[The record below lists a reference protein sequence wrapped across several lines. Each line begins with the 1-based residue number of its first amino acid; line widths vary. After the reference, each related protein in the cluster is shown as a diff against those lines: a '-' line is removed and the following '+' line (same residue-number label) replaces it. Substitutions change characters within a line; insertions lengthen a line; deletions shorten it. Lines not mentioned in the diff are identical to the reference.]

1 MRASTARSHFPRRL
15 AALAAAALA
24 ALALLFA
31 AASPSVAGAGQKA
44 SAGAKSL
51 AQRRAGHRHIG
62 RARRRRLR
70 RQARRRHRLRARAAR
85 RARVRRARVRA
96 GRAGGGP
103 AVASNA
109 PVSIPKGKAP
119 VVAGAGSAEPE
130 VLEAGFEEGLFN
142 WNTAGV
148 GEALPSVVDD
158 TARSGLHSGRFVLS
172 GDQDRSELIL
182 GGNGGGSTDGMIEFG
197 EGAEYWYGFSFE
209 IDQMVYGHP
218 GAHNLIM
225 QFKGND
231 DGSPG
236 FGLQLWDYEGDHGE
250 YADEPKGLWS
260 HGSAMDGDRF
270 LAPVAEHEWH
280 DIEIHFKASAV
291 GAGFYEVFLDGNLI
305 DSRSGVS
312 MLIDGAG
319 FGYIKD
325 GIYRNGGQIPG
336 TSEIHLDAA
345 RLGHSLAEV
354 LPG

>member
-1 MRASTARSHFPRRL
+1 MTH
-15 AALAAAALA
+15 
-24 ALALLFA
+24 
-31 AASPSVAGAGQKA
+31 
-44 SAGAKSL
+44 
-51 AQRRAGHRHIG
+51 RRAGHRHISK
-62 RARRRRLR
+62 ARRRQLH
-70 RQARRRHRLRARAAR
+70 RQSRRRHRLQVHARRAHAR
-85 RARVRRARVRA
+85 RARRA
-96 GRAGGGP
+96 GRRL

-109 PVSIPKGKAP
+109 AVNRQKQKAKAP
-119 VVAGAGSAEPE
+119 AAPSSAETG
-130 VLEAGFEEGLFN
+130 VLDAGFEEGLVN

-148 GEALPSVVDD
+148 GETLPTVVDD
-158 TARSGLHSGRFVLS
+158 TARSGLYSGKFVLA

-197 EGAEYWYGFSFE
+197 EGAEYWYDFSFE

-231 DGSPG
+231 DGSPA
-236 FGLQLWDYEGDHGE
+236 FGLQLWDYEGDDGE

-260 HGSAMDGDRF
+260 HGPAMDGDRF

-280 DIEIHFKASAV
+280 DVAIHFKASAV

-312 MLIDGAG
+312 MIADGAS
-319 FGYIKD
+319 FAYIKD
-325 GIYRNGGQIPG
+325 GLYRNGGQIPG

-345 RLGHSLAEV
+345 RLGHSQAEV